1 MEQEYI
7 IEYYPPRN
15 AGGQHVGIIS
25 KGIKITHIPSGLI
38 AICDMGR
45 SQMRNKETAMR
56 MIAAGLN
63 QLTREGN
70 SL

>member
-15 AGGQHVGIIS
+15 AGGQHVGFPT
-25 KGIKITHIPSGLI
+25 GIKITHIPSGLI
-38 AICDMGR
+38 AICDMER

-56 MIAAGLN
+56 MIAAGLTLLKN
-63 QLTREGN
+63 EN
-70 SL
+70 N

>member
-38 AICDMGR
+38 AISECER
-45 SQMRNKETAMR
+45 SQLKNKNIAMG
-56 MIAAGLN
+56 MIEYGLALIN
-63 QLTREGN
+63 YQC
-70 SL
+70 

>member
-7 IEYYPPRN
+7 IEYYPPRK
-15 AGGQHVGIIS
+15 AGGQYVGIPT
-25 KGIKITHIPSGLI
+25 GIKITHIPSGLI
-38 AICDMGR
+38 AICDMER
-45 SQMRNKETAMR
+45 SQIKNKETAMR

-63 QLTREGN
+63 QLTREEK

>member
-1 MEQEYI
+1 MEQEYV
-7 IEYYPPRN
+7 IEYYPLRS

-25 KGIKITHIPSGLI
+25 TGIKITHIPSGLI
-38 AICDMGR
+38 AICDMER

-63 QLTREGN
+63 QLTREEK

>member
-7 IEYYPPRN
+7 IEYYPLRN
-15 AGGQHVGIIS
+15 AGGQHVGIPT
-25 KGIKITHIPSGLI
+25 GIKITHIPSGLI
-38 AICDMGR
+38 AICGMER

-63 QLTREGN
+63 LLTIQGN